1 MPETVS
7 SGKVPD
13 TGIDAKYE
21 PEDKSREAAAKGM
34 SRHSFDRA
42 YVQRLTDGDPETER
56 HFSAYFGQLLLIKL
70 RARLRS
76 AQLVDE
82 LRQETVLRVFTA
94 LRLKNSLEH
103 PERLGAFVNS
113 VCNNLL
119 LESYRF
125 QRRTQPI
132 NSCEQNLSDEQLD
145 AESALVAE
153 ESKQQVRQVLE
164 ELPEKDRELL
174 RMLFYED
181 ADKSDIC
188 RHFRVDRE
196 YLRVLVYRAKNRFRK
211 AWLKRYAQNCQSDG
225 DGLASADGN

>member
-1 MPETVS
+1 MPKSVS
-7 SGKVPD
+7 SGNVPNA
-13 TGIDAKYE
+13 GIDAQCE

-34 SRHSFDRA
+34 SRHCFDRA

-56 HFSAYFGQLLLIKL
+56 HFTAYFGQLLLIKL

-76 AQLVDE
+76 MHLVDE
-82 LRQETVLRVFTA
+82 LRQETILRVFTA
-94 LRLKNSLEH
+94 LRLKNSVEY

-113 VCNNLL
+113 VCNNIL

-125 QRRTQPI
+125 LRRTQPVD
-132 NSCEQNLSDEQLD
+132 SCEQDLSDEQLD

-174 RMLFYED
+174 RMLFYEE

-188 RHFRVDRE
+188 QHFRVDRE

-211 AWLKRYAQNCQSDG
+211 AWLKRDAQNCQSDG
-225 DGLASADGN
+225 NCLASADGK